1 MTTISTIPARAADLA
16 VDSGSVEN
24 TPMDGA
30 FAIFAA
36 VLATMSAQEEA
47 LEENGLTT
55 GTDAPELN
63 AEDLLDQIMADESVS
78 PYIDLKDRKDLL
90 PLLDKILENPDQI
103 ASIVDL
109 EDVPAIWADL
119 AQARM
124 KQEMPADT
132 AEAMIPAPNSTQ
144 VAGQG
149 LAAERIFT
157 ASLIS
162 TPVSAPRGRYDQPRN
177 PVQALAAIIRK
188 ITPPKAQA
196 EIDPSVY
203 GPFPKNSAAA
213 DAVKAQLQAH
223 KEINPVIATTEG
235 KIASS
240 PVSAETAAPRV
251 TDHKVYGPFPENSTA
266 ADAVKAQLQAHKEI
280 NPVIASAPRVTD
292 PAVYGPFA
300 KEAAGTD
307 EVKAH
312 VQKLDAPAPGVPE
325 VPFVKPALL
334 KAASLRMTGA
344 AADHEMLAAESQ
356 GSTQQA
362 SSLRPSLAPN
372 GAHNPAQA
380 SATTFTMSGGENGG
394 QFRQNQ
400 QSPSGLDTRMGLD
413 QGRDARLFRLSV
425 SDHGWQD
432 RLIRHIHASRNDGMD
447 EKITVQLQPRTLG
460 RLTLNI
466 SVIGNTTSVQIVAS
480 TAEAAAMLQEQEAKL
495 QQAFDQNGLRLSNM
509 QTSTQHGGQQQGQ
522 EAGGRN
528 TRKREAENA
537 SKMASSDENSSTK
550 IQENANN
557 GQINILA

>member
-1 MTTISTIPARAADLA
+1 MTTISTIPARTADLA

-47 LEENGLTT
+47 LQENGLPT

-103 ASIVDL
+103 ASMVDL
-109 EDVPAIWADL
+109 EDMPAVGADL

-124 KQEMPADT
+124 NQEMSADT
-132 AEAMIPAPNSTQ
+132 AEAMIPTPNSTP
-144 VAGQG
+144 VAAASS
-149 LAAERIFT
+149 AAERIFT

-196 EIDPSVY
+196 ETSPVSY
-203 GPFPKNSAAA
+203 GPFPKNSATA
-213 DAVKAQLQAH
+213 DTVKVHLQAY
-223 KEINPVIATTEG
+223 KEINPVITSAQGTGTPFQ
-235 KIASS
+235 AS
-240 PVSAETAAPRV
+240 TDAP
-251 TDHKVYGPFPENSTA
+251 
-266 ADAVKAQLQAHKEI
+266 
-280 NPVIASAPRVTD
+280 APRVTD
-292 PAVYGPFA
+292 PTVYGPFA
-300 KEAAGTD
+300 KEAAGAE

-312 VQKLDAPAPGVPE
+312 VQKLDAPAPDVPD

-334 KAASLRMTGA
+334 KAASLRMTVA

-356 GSTQQA
+356 GSTQQV
-362 SSLRPSLAPN
+362 SSMRSPPAPN
-372 GAHNPAQA
+372 GVHNTIQA
-380 SATTFTMSGGENGG
+380 SATALSMSAGDNDG
-394 QFRQNQ
+394 QFSQNQ
-400 QSPSGLDTRMGLD
+400 RSQSDLDTSMGLD

-432 RLIRHIHASRNDGMD
+432 RLIRHIHTSKNGGMD
-447 EKITVQLQPRTLG
+447 EKITVQLHPRTLG

-466 SVIGNTTSVQIVAS
+466 SVSGNTTSVQIVAS
-480 TAEAAAMLQEQEAKL
+480 TAEAAAILQEQEAKL

-509 QTSTQHGGQQQGQ
+509 QTSTQQGGQQQGQ
-522 EAGGRN
+522 QADGRN
-528 TRKREAENA
+528 TGQREAENA
-537 SKMASSDENSSTK
+537 SKTASSDENSSTK